1 MKPGKIL
8 MCEPK
13 YFDITYYGNEFM
25 KGNINNL
32 DKIRAVKEW
41 YDLKYIY
48 EELGFK
54 VSLIPAIEGQVDMV
68 FTANQSL
75 PLIDKNGDK
84 IVFMSKMKNKERKQE
99 VKYFEDFYNANG
111 YKVIYLPENI
121 EIFESMGDCVIDYER
136 KILFG
141 GYGYRTQSEVYD
153 FIGEYIDFKIH
164 KINLQNPVLYHL
176 DTCFSII
183 NSNTAVIDKSAFS
196 NEDIEIFKKYFDD
209 IIYANSDENMKYFIC
224 NCHSPDGKNVI
235 VQKGSEKFKDEI
247 LKRGLNLVEVDTS
260 EFIKSGGSVFCMKMM
275 YY

>member
-1 MKPGKIL
+1 MKPDKIL

-25 KGNINNL
+25 KDNINNL

-41 YDLKYIY
+41 YDLKSIY
-48 EELGFK
+48 ERLGFK
-54 VSLIPAIEGQVDMV
+54 VSLIPAVEHQVDMV

-75 PLIDKNGDK
+75 PLIDKNGNK
-84 IVFMSKMKNKERKQE
+84 IVFMSKMKNKERQQE
-99 VKYFEDFYNANG
+99 VKYFEDFYNSNR
-111 YKVIYLPENI
+111 YEVIYLPDKI
-121 EIFESMGDCVIDYER
+121 EIFESMGDCVIDYDR

-176 DTCFSII
+176 DTCFSIV

-196 NEDIEIFKKYFDD
+196 GKDIEMFKKYFND
-209 IIYANSDENMKYFIC
+209 IIYADSDENTKYFVC

-235 VQKGSEKFKDEI
+235 VQKGSEKFKNEI